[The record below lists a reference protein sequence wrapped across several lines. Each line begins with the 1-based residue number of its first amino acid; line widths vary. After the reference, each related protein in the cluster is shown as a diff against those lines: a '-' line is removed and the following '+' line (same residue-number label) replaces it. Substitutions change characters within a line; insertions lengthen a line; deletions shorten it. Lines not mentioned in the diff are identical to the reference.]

1 MLTLNFYLKLYVLQ
15 IVCCVGLFLGSFGWV
30 HAQTSS
36 TTPSDKITISE
47 IGTGFSINE
56 TGHLLTA
63 NHIIQNAGTIVVFA
77 PGDTKGQRAKVIK
90 INKEQ
95 DLALIQINQKTKAI
109 PILNW
114 QSIPNGLEIFAFG
127 YPNPSIQGREL
138 KITSGL
144 INSLEG
150 LPGKPG
156 LFQFSAPIQQGNS
169 GGPVISADSGVVGL
183 INGKLDNK
191 KNPNAME
198 TLQNVNFAV
207 RSLELETFLKDA
219 NVSYTKRDINL
230 SNYKKSHEIFAES
243 QASVYTVVT
252 IRGDINKKSQPADNI
267 INLLGR
273 LSSNQKPKLNGAFKA
288 GFDSLLELGADQVL
302 VKTGGINFDKEMNH
316 LRSFDFIL
324 SFNTPKKL
332 NEKDYMSLI
341 NHAKFNCNDMTIL
354 IVRQE
359 YKESTFGTGNTLSAL
374 KRIAD
379 TVEAYKKIN
388 PKELQS
394 FFYNEVCQKVVNADL
409 ISNAN

>member
-1 MLTLNFYLKLYVLQ
+1 MPTLNFYLKFYVLQ
-15 IVCCVGLFLGSFGWV
+15 IVCCVGLFFTPFWSA
-30 HAQTSS
+30 HAQTTSA
-36 TTPSDKITISE
+36 TPADKITISE

-56 TGHLLTA
+56 NGHLLTA
-63 NHIIQNAGTIVVFA
+63 NHIIQNAGTIIVFA

-90 INKEQ
+90 INQEQ

-219 NVSYTKRDINL
+219 NVPFIKQDLNL

-243 QASVYTVVT
+243 QASIYTVVT

-324 SFNTPKKL
+324 SFNIPKKL

-374 KRIAD
+374 KRKAD
-379 TVEAYKKIN
+379 AVEAYKKIN

-409 ISNAN
+409 MNSAK

>member
-1 MLTLNFYLKLYVLQ
+1 
-15 IVCCVGLFLGSFGWV
+15 
-30 HAQTSS
+30 
-36 TTPSDKITISE
+36 
-47 IGTGFSINE
+47 
-56 TGHLLTA
+56 
-63 NHIIQNAGTIVVFA
+63 
-77 PGDTKGQRAKVIK
+77 
-90 INKEQ
+90 
-95 DLALIQINQKTKAI
+95 
-109 PILNW
+109 
-114 QSIPNGLEIFAFG
+114 
-127 YPNPSIQGREL
+127 
-138 KITSGL
+138 
-144 INSLEG
+144 
-150 LPGKPG
+150 
-156 LFQFSAPIQQGNS
+156 
-169 GGPVISADSGVVGL
+169 
-183 INGKLDNK
+183 
-191 KNPNAME
+191 ME

-219 NVSYTKRDINL
+219 NVLYTKRDLNL

-324 SFNTPKKL
+324 SFNIPKKL

-374 KRIAD
+374 KRKAD